1 MAQKA
6 VVFNILKSLKNH
18 MKLIGSIAVLS
29 MAGVW
34 ALLAFILTPDYQA
47 TSQLY
52 MSQLSAGAS
61 DLIYLEKTADPQ
73 IAEAYEAVIKSGEVL
88 TEAIESTGSKL
99 TPVELFDEV
108 TVSIL
113 PSSQIITISVE
124 DGNSRMAAE
133 MANALAEA
141 AVIEA
146 QKRMKVDS
154 LSVIAK
160 ASVEGSPSILKEN
173 LLYVLAIGGFVGTVV
188 GILLASIIEL
198 FNMLFKTG
206 VLIRKR
212 KQSDLQT
219 VFK

>member
-1 MAQKA
+1 
-6 VVFNILKSLKNH
+6 
-18 MKLIGSIAVLS
+18 
-29 MAGVW
+29 
-34 ALLAFILTPDYQA
+34 
-47 TSQLY
+47 
-52 MSQLSAGAS
+52 
-61 DLIYLEKTADPQ
+61 
-73 IAEAYEAVIKSGEVL
+73 
-88 TEAIESTGSKL
+88 
-99 TPVELFDEV
+99 
-108 TVSIL
+108 
-113 PSSQIITISVE
+113 
-124 DGNSRMAAE
+124 

-206 VLIRKR
+206 ILIRKR
-212 KQSDLQT
+212 KRSDLQT